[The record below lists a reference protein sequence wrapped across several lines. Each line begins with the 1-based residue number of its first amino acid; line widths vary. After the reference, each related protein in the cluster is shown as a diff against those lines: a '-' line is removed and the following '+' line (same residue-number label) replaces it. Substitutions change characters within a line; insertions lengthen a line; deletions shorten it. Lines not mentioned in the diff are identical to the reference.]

1 MTQPEIKD
9 YLEQLNEIL
18 KSIDIK
24 GEICLYGGAVMCL
37 VYNAR
42 PSTKDVDAIFE
53 PVPKLRAAI
62 EKVAHANNLDE
73 DWLNDSV
80 KGFVVNHNQQIFFN
94 WPNLKIYIPE
104 PDYLLAMKTLASRVD
119 TMDKDDIQFLIN
131 KMEITTAEE
140 VFNILEKYYP
150 KQQIKQATQFFI
162 EELFAQ

>member
-1 MTQPEIKD
+1 MTKQEIKN
-9 YLEQLNEIL
+9 YLKQLNERL
-18 KSIDIK
+18 ELTDIK

-53 PVPKLRAAI
+53 PVQKLREAI
-62 EKVAHANNLDE
+62 EEVAHANNLNE

-94 WPNLKIYIPE
+94 WANLKIYIPE

-119 TMDKDDIQFLIN
+119 TRDKEDIQFLIN

-140 VFNILEKYYP
+140 IFKILEKYYP
-150 KQQIKQATQFFI
+150 KEQIKPATQFFI
-162 EELFAQ
+162 EELFAK

>member
-1 MTQPEIKD
+1 MTKQEIKD
-9 YLEQLNEIL
+9 YLEQLNERL
-18 KSIDIK
+18 KSTDIK

-53 PVPKLRAAI
+53 PVQKLREAI
-62 EKVAHANNLDE
+62 SEVAHANNLNE

-104 PDYLLAMKTLASRVD
+104 PDYLLAMKILASRVD
-119 TMDKDDIQFLIN
+119 TRDKEDIQFLIN
-131 KMEITTAEE
+131 NMEITTAED
-140 VFNILEKYYP
+140 VFQILEKYYP
-150 KQQIKQATQFFI
+150 KEQIKPATQFFI
-162 EELFAQ
+162 EELFAE

>member
-1 MTQPEIKD
+1 MTKQEIKD
-9 YLEQLNEIL
+9 YLEQLNERL
-18 KSIDIK
+18 KSTDIK

-53 PVPKLRAAI
+53 PVQKLREAI
-62 EKVAHANNLDE
+62 SEVAHANNLNE

-119 TMDKDDIQFLIN
+119 TRDKDDIQFLIN

-140 VFNILEKYYP
+140 VFKILEKYYP
-150 KQQIKQATQFFI
+150 KEQIKPATQFFI
-162 EELFAQ
+162 EELFAE